1 MIETARTSR
10 INMRINEECLEQL
23 RAAAM
28 VEQQDLSA
36 FVLGSAMDRA
46 RKVLLEDRVLKLS
59 PAEVMQ
65 LERALER
72 DPVVPKALSDLIASA
87 RAFA

>member
-1 MIETARTSR
+1 MTENARTSR
-10 INMRINEECLEQL
+10 INMRINEDSLEQL
-23 RAAAM
+23 RAAAI

-36 FVLGSAMDRA
+36 FVLGSAMERA

-65 LERALER
+65 LERALDR

>member
-1 MIETARTSR
+1 MTENARTSR
-10 INMRINEECLEQL
+10 INMRINQDSLEQL
-23 RAAAM
+23 RAAAI

-36 FVLGSAMDRA
+36 FVLGSAMERA

-65 LERALER
+65 LERALDR

>member
-1 MIETARTSR
+1 MTENARTYR
-10 INMRINEECLEQL
+10 INMRINEDSLEQL
-23 RAAAM
+23 RAAAI

-36 FVLGSAMDRA
+36 FVLGSAMERA

-65 LERALER
+65 LERALDR